1 MPATVDPIV
10 LEYKFENFIGLRR
23 AGVQMLAGTDDLF
36 LDLMGQLPFVL
47 ELMVRGGMTPME
59 ALLSATSKP
68 AEAMGL
74 DSLIGTVESGKE
86 ADLIAVR
93 GNPLEDIRSL
103 ASTALVMKAGTV
115 IPPSSRRVAR
125 AKVAENVRKVR
136 DIIEE
141 HNLGRPID

>member
-1 MPATVDPIV
+1 
-10 LEYKFENFIGLRR
+10 
-23 AGVQMLAGTDDLF
+23 
-36 LDLMGQLPFVL
+36 
-47 ELMVRGGMTPME
+47 MV

-74 DSLIGTVESGKE
+74 DSLIGTVESVKE

-115 IPPSSRRVAR
+115 IPPSSRRVTR

-136 DIIEE
+136 DTIKE
-141 HNLGRPID
+141 HSLGRPLD